1 MLVVLSMFRQ
11 CECASFFARLL
22 CPALPCGLSLLCTR
36 VFPPCCSWFQD
47 KSDLQLY
54 EMLPF
59 LDIIA
64 DCHNVVPTIARE
76 KSLCKY
82 TFFGPT
88 LTPPKIVLP
97 WEAQQQQQQQQQQ
110 SSGVQMR
117 EIQVSVS

>member
-1 MLVVLSMFRQ
+1 MCLISLLSCSALLFGLVALR
-11 CECASFFARLL
+11 ARLL
-22 CPALPCGLSLLCTR
+22 S
-36 VFPPCCSWFQD
+36 CCSWFQD

-97 WEAQQQQQQQQQQ
+97 WEAQQQQQQQ
-110 SSGVQMR
+110 SPGVQMR

>member
-1 MLVVLSMFRQ
+1 M
-11 CECASFFARLL
+11 
-22 CPALPCGLSLLCTR
+22 PALFALPFGLFALRPSSLLC
-36 VFPPCCSWFQD
+36 FSWFQD

-97 WEAQQQQQQQQQQ
+97 WEAQQQQQRQ
-110 SSGVQMR
+110 SPGVQMR